1 MKTSKLR
8 VLLISPYYS
17 YDSTLGPHDSI
28 VLPPLG
34 LEIIASH
41 ISDLAEVRIVDNRLH
56 KMDSKKIEKIMS
68 KFNPHYVGI
77 SCNYT
82 SQIYI
87 VYKLASI
94 AKAQGSQVVVG
105 GWHPTVTVNETLSH
119 RSIDIVVRGE
129 GELTFR
135 ELIQMKDPANV
146 KGLSYKKRSK
156 IIHNPDRPFQD
167 IKYLELPSRKLRSF
181 NARNTYNYLGFPIDC
196 IETSRGCPY
205 SCDFCSI
212 HNFYKG
218 AYRHREISEIINEI
232 KSKEVMNHSGFIFI
246 TDDNF
251 MVNKKYVMELC
262 SAIISNKII
271 KYFIAQVRVDSVVN
285 HPDVFKKMAEAGFVY
300 LFLGIESFSDKTLKK
315 RNKQLE
321 FKQIK
326 KAIKLLH
333 NWGYIIHGNIIIGAD
348 LDDTADDLES
358 TIKIAKNIDID
369 IPSFSL
375 LTPFPG
381 TELMEIVKK
390 RNLLSN
396 RDWHSYN
403 WSVPVINYPNLTF
416 NDLKYYLKMAYHE
429 VSAFSHA
436 IRIFKAMIKVHGL
449 KFHMFRLGSPPIIK
463 GIPSMI
469 KTILKFYINRFE

>member
-1 MKTSKLR
+1 MKNSKVR

-17 YDSTLGPHDSI
+17 FDSTLGPHDSI
-28 VLPPLG
+28 ILPPLG

-41 ISDLAEVRIVDNRLH
+41 ISDLAEVRILDNRLRR
-56 KMDSKKIEKIMS
+56 MDQKRVEKIIS

-77 SCNYT
+77 SCNFT

-105 GWHPTVTVNETLSH
+105 GWHPTVTVDETLSH

-129 GELTFR
+129 GEFTFR
-135 ELIQMKDPANV
+135 ELIQNKDPTNV
-146 KGLSYKKRSK
+146 KGLSYKKK
-156 IIHNPDRPFQD
+156 GIIIHNPDRPFQELG
-167 IKYLELPSRKLRSF
+167 YLELPSRKLRSF
-181 NARNTYNYLGFPIDC
+181 NARNTYSYLGFPIDC

-212 HNFYKG
+212 CKFYKG
-218 AYRHREISEIINEI
+218 SYRRRKIADIISEI
-232 KSKEVMNHSGFIFI
+232 KSKEFMNHSGFIFI

-262 SAIISNKII
+262 NAIISNKII

-285 HPDVFKKMAEAGFVY
+285 HPDVFKKMAEAGFIY
-300 LFLGIESFSDKTLKK
+300 LFLGIESFSDRTLKQ

-333 NWGYIIHGNIIIGAD
+333 DWGYIIHGNIIIGAD
-348 LDDTADDLES
+348 LDDTVDNLES
-358 TIKIAKNIDID
+358 TITIAKTMDID

-381 TELMEIVKK
+381 TELRNIVKK
-390 RNLLSN
+390 RKLLTN
-396 RDWHSYN
+396 QDWHSYN
-403 WSVPVINYPNLTF
+403 WSVPVINYPNLSF
-416 NDLKYYLKMAYHE
+416 DDLKYYLKKAYHE

-436 IRIFKAMIKVHGL
+436 MRIFTAMLKVHGF

-463 GIPSMI
+463 SIPSMI
-469 KTILKFYINRFE
+469 KILLKFYLNRFE